1 MLNFCTS
8 FLSHTAVFK
17 GIPAQEID
25 KAIACL
31 RGFYKVF
38 ENGQEVYHAV
48 DVIRYAG
55 IVITG
60 CIHLEQIGIGG
71 KVVLLK
77 DIRRG
82 ELFGADLSCLQQV
95 NPFLRMVSV
104 EKSKVLFIK
113 IPSAQEKTYCNCPY
127 RMIVLEN
134 ILKEIARSTVYLT
147 MKIQLLSQPSLR
159 DKLLFYLHEMSSSLH
174 QNSFTLPFTREKL
187 AQFMCADRS
196 AVSRELSRMDNEG
209 IIKIDGK
216 KITLPVKEKACKHC

>member
-8 FLSHTAVFK
+8 FLTHTAVFE

-31 RGFYKVF
+31 HGFYKVF
-38 ENGQEVYHAV
+38 ENGQEIYRAL

-60 CIHLEQIGIGG
+60 CVHLEQIGVDG

-77 DIRRG
+77 DVTRG
-82 ELFGADLSCLQQV
+82 ELFGADLNCLHHA

-104 EKSKVLFIK
+104 EKSKILFIK
-113 IPSAQEKTYCNCPY
+113 IPSAQDKTCCNCPY

-159 DKLLFYLHEMSSSLH
+159 DKLLFYLHEMSSSLN

-196 AVSRELSRMDNEG
+196 AVSRELSRMNSEG

-216 KITLPVKEKACKHC
+216 KITLAVKERAL